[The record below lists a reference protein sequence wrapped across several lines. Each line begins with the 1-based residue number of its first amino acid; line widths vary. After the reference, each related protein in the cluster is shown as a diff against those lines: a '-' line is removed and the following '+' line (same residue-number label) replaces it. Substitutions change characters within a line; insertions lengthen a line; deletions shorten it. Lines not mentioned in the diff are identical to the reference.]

1 MSKIKICVYVKNFD
15 YKGDEMLS
23 LIEIYHK
30 HPRSYMLSWSFDK
43 LLNYV
48 KEECYWQDI
57 DINKIS
63 GILFVNNEEHWYY
76 SVPSPILF

>member
-23 LIEIYHK
+23 LIEINHK
-30 HPRSYMLSWSFDK
+30 SPRNYMLSWSFEK
-43 LLNYV
+43 LLDYV

-57 DINKIS
+57 NINMIS
-63 GILFVNNEEHWYY
+63 CILFCNNEEHWEY
-76 SVPSPILF
+76 SVPRPVLL